1 MKFQKKG
8 KEILAIYDKK
18 KFKFDVIINKV
29 KENAEIVD
37 ISTDDGDLEDIFIEL
52 TNN

>member
-1 MKFQKKG
+1 M
-8 KEILAIYDKK
+8 IKK